1 MRFKQPKR
9 RTYRQKFGN
18 EWIAVYADKYE
29 PNTWNIGCCIHKSKR
44 AQNDWYTNKKN
55 KRVRAVKLNSV
66 KRQIKS
72 ILCLW
77 ELFNKALNTIDS
89 KDIII
94 IYTVNEAN
102 VKTINRY
109 ITKLNFFSTRT
120 DVGCFWVKPPD

>member
-1 MRFKQPKR
+1 MRSKQSKR
-9 RTYRQKFGN
+9 RTYRQKFGD
-18 EWIAVYADKYE
+18 EWIVVYADRYE

-44 AQNDWYTNKKN
+44 AQNDWYRNKKN
-55 KRVRAVKLNSV
+55 RRVVAVESNSV
-66 KRQIKS
+66 KRRIKS

-77 ELFNKALNTIDS
+77 ELFNKVLNTIDPR
-89 KDIII
+89 DIVI

-109 ITKLNFFSTRT
+109 MTKLNFFFTRT